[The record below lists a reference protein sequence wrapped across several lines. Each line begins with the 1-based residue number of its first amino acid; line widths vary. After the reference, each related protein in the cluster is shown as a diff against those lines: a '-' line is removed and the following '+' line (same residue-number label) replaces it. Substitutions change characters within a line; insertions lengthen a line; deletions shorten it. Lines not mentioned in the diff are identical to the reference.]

1 MLTFGD
7 VAIQLTHH
15 MLRRAE
21 CGFYRR
27 LRLDLPAACALPSFD
42 AMTISLG
49 SRTETGWSEYRSG
62 MISRWLMEDADAGKI
77 RQLQVR
83 KTTGV
88 GPVSS
93 AGDVRPR
100 PAPTVAPQPVRETLV
115 GNDWDEV

>member
-1 MLTFGD
+1 
-7 VAIQLTHH
+7 
-15 MLRRAE
+15 
-21 CGFYRR
+21 
-27 LRLDLPAACALPSFD
+27 
-42 AMTISLG
+42 
-49 SRTETGWSEYRSG
+49 
-62 MISRWLMEDADAGKI
+62 MEDADAGKI